1 MRTISSPRMQ
11 LRPRRRF
18 CIIHC
23 RLAACRPAD
32 ARQWGRTDCERQ
44 SCIAITACTHMTT
57 ELVSQVCASMPT
69 CTSQWRER
77 LTVWGSARADLVV
90 AELAAA
96 QELGHGVLLG
106 RARLVRPGRRPLAR
120 LEEPHLPPARRARAA
135 LACTPRLH
143 AGVIRGHCLRRCH
156 LARCSLSQG
165 SLWFLS
171 ARPDLKTMQTVPDAA
186 TPTLGTDALPM
197 PCHAAHRPANKQPPL
212 SHAHPVLVRGE
223 RGGGLPVRL
232 RVRQLAPLSHRRPTS
247 ACGDKLLGAYCWLAR
262 DSALDH
268 L

>member
-120 LEEPHLPPARRARAA
+120 LEEPHLLLPGARARR
-135 LACTPRLH
+135 
-143 AGVIRGHCLRRCH
+143 
-156 LARCSLSQG
+156 
-165 SLWFLS
+165 W
-171 ARPDLKTMQTVPDAA
+171 
-186 TPTLGTDALPM
+186 
-197 PCHAAHRPANKQPPL
+197 
-212 SHAHPVLVRGE
+212 
-223 RGGGLPVRL
+223 
-232 RVRQLAPLSHRRPTS
+232 LAPRGCMRASSEAT
-247 ACGDKLLGAYCWLAR
+247 ACAGAT
-262 DSALDH
+262 
-268 L
+268 